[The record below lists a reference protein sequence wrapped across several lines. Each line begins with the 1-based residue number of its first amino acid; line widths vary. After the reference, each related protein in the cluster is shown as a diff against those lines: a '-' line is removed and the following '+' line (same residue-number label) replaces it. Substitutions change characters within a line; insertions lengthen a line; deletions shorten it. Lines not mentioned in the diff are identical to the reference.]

1 MSFQGLGL
9 SEAMLRTVADAG
21 YSAATPIQTRA
32 IPVVFQGR
40 DLLACAQTGTGKSA
54 AFLLPIL
61 QRLSQPDTCRCGAIR
76 ALVLVPTREL
86 AVQLGDSV
94 RLYGRHARLRSA
106 VVHGGV
112 SQRPQV
118 AQLRRGVD
126 MLIATPGRL
135 LDLIQQRHID
145 LGSVEIVVLDEGDRM
160 LDMGFA
166 PDVRRIVALTPRGR
180 QMLLFSATLAPAVR
194 KLAGSML
201 ANPVTIS
208 VAPSSTAAE
217 TVEQWIYPVARADKL
232 ALLLDLL
239 GKLDASAK
247 VLVFARTKRGAERLS
262 KRLARAGHPAAAIH
276 GNKSQNARTKV
287 LGQFR
292 GGSVRVLVASDVAAR
307 GIDVLDISHVI
318 NFDLPSDPETYVH
331 RIGRTG
337 RAGAR
342 GVAVSLCAGGEDD
355 DMVRDIECLMRRRIP
370 VASARTHRPA
380 RLRRPKKVS
389 LVRTRAVAG

>member
-9 SEAMLRTVADAG
+9 SETMLRAVVDAG
-21 YSAATPIQTRA
+21 YTAATPIQTRA
-32 IPVVFQGR
+32 IPEVLQGR

-61 QRLSQPDTCRCGAIR
+61 QRLSQRDATRRGAIR

-86 AVQLGDSV
+86 AAQLGDSV
-94 RLYGRHARLRSA
+94 RLYGRQARLHSA

-112 SQRPQV
+112 PQRPQV
-118 AQLRRGVD
+118 TQLRRGVD
-126 MLIATPGRL
+126 ILIATPGRL
-135 LDLIQQRHID
+135 LDLIQQRHIH

-180 QMLLFSATLAPAVR
+180 QMLLFSATLAPAVK

-201 ANPVTIS
+201 ANPVTIT

-232 ALLLDLL
+232 AVLLDLL

-276 GNKSQNARTKV
+276 GNKSQNARTKI

-318 NFDLPSDPETYVH
+318 NFDLPNDPETYVH

-342 GVAVSLCAGGEDD
+342 GVAVSLCAGGDD
-355 DMVRDIECLMRRRIP
+355 DKMVRDIERLMRRRIP
-370 VASARTHRPA
+370 LAGGRSHRST
-380 RLRRPKKVS
+380 RRRRANNIS
-389 LVRTRAVAG
+389 LVRTRAAAG